1 MAEKPD
7 KSQDL
12 KEYEDLRKKLQVIT
26 GLREK
31 ISAAL
36 DKVYTKGEISPK
48 EVSEYLN
55 NPEHFSPQQIQMI
68 DKSREEI
75 MAFIWDVLGKEKKI
89 QHEKK
94 QLKKKA
100 KKRRRKSLGHRRKWL
115 KMD

>member
-12 KEYEDLRKKLQVIT
+12 KEYEELQKRLKVIT

-36 DKVYTKGEISPK
+36 DKVYNKGGISPQ
-48 EVSEYLN
+48 EVSDFLN
-55 NPEHFSPQQIQMI
+55 NPEHFTPQQVQII
-68 DKSREEI
+68 DKSREEV

-94 QLKKKA
+94 KMKKKA